1 MLAKNLISGILPPIK
16 TSDTGLVALKIMD
29 EYKVSHLPIVNN
41 EDFLGLLSENDI
53 DAVNDLSEPIGN
65 YRLSLTRPFVHQ
77 YQHIYDVIE
86 LACTEKLTVIPVLS
100 KSNLYIGTI
109 LLKELV
115 FHFGDITAVKNP
127 GGIIVLET
135 NENDYSLSEISA
147 IVESNDAKILSS
159 YITSHPDSI
168 KLEVTLKINK
178 INIYPIL
185 QTFERYNYT
194 VLASFSESTF
204 NDDLMDRYKSLMT
217 WLNL

>member
-1 MLAKNLISGILPPIK
+1 MLAKNLISEIIPTLK
-16 TSDTGLVALKIMD
+16 TSDTGLIALKIMD
-29 EYKVSHLPIVNN
+29 DYKVSHVPIVNN

-53 DAVNDLSEPIGN
+53 DAANDLNEPIGN
-65 YRLSLTRPFVHQ
+65 YCLSLTRPFVHQ
-77 YQHIYDVIE
+77 YQHIYDVLD
-86 LACTEKLTVIPVLS
+86 LACTEKLSVIPVLS
-100 KSNLYIGTI
+100 KSNLYVGAI
-109 LLKELV
+109 LLKDLV
-115 FHFGDITAVKNP
+115 YYFGNIAAVKNP

-135 NENDYSLSEISA
+135 NENDYSLSEISS
-147 IVESNDAKILSS
+147 IVESNDAKVMSS

>member
-1 MLAKNLISGILPPIK
+1 MLAKNLISEILPTLK
-16 TSDTGLVALKIMD
+16 TSDTGLIALKIMD
-29 EYKVSHLPIVNN
+29 EYKVSHVPIVNN
-41 EDFLGLLSENDI
+41 EDFLGLLSENDV
-53 DAVNDLSEPIGN
+53 DAVHDRDEPIGN
-65 YRLSLTRPFVHQ
+65 YQLSLSRPFVDQ

-86 LACTEKLTVIPVLS
+86 LACNEKLTVIPVLS

-109 LLKELV
+109 LLKDLV
-115 FHFGDITAVKNP
+115 YHFGNITAVRNP

-147 IVESNDAKILSS
+147 IVESNDAKVLSS
-159 YITSHPDSI
+159 YITSHMDST

-185 QTFERYNYT
+185 QTFERYNYI